1 MEQGMPRFETLSD
14 REISQLYAFI
24 RARAREA
31 LGTRKPSNEAGAPAL
46 M

>member
-1 MEQGMPRFETLSD
+1 MEQGMPRFETLTD
-14 REISQLYAFI
+14 QEVAQLYAFI

-31 LGTRKPSNEAGAPAL
+31 LGTRKPSKEGGAPAL